1 MTSKLANVSLRI
13 IFRGSLACVCRT
25 RILHVI
31 GFYVFGRSRCGLHH
45 RRACL
50 LKSVQQC
57 YHCLTNLGC
66 GLFQIQAS
74 SGHSDSFVCYQVH
87 GSLRIWH
94 SLQFLGALCVCPRV
108 PASFF
113 FKIVRPCIQVRIRCS
128 HLPVINCISLAC
140 FKFIVQFLLRIC
152 GVFLYA
158 TESFWC
164 LSAHYITIHGTA
176 KSARQLCPFGAP
188 KWQSAYAYPYL
199 API

>member
-1 MTSKLANVSLRI
+1 MTSKLANASLRI

-87 GSLRIWH
+87 GSLRIWQ
-94 SLQFLGALCVCPRV
+94 LFCNFLGLIVFVQEFLHHISPRLYVRVYKFGFVAVIYRSSIVFRWHASNSLSSFCCGFAVC
-108 PASFF
+108 F
-113 FKIVRPCIQVRIRCS
+113 CM
-128 HLPVINCISLAC
+128 
-140 FKFIVQFLLRIC
+140 LRN
-152 GVFLYA
+152 
-158 TESFWC
+158 
-164 LSAHYITIHGTA
+164 H
-176 KSARQLCPFGAP
+176 FGACP
-188 KWQSAYAYPYL
+188 HITLPFMGPRKAHGCCVLLVPRSGNQHTNI
-199 API
+199 PI